1 MAAKSSLHP
10 EQQLRRRAM
19 GWAVKLKVSVEQ
31 VQIKPL
37 PGKWG
42 SCTPDRIVT
51 LADDLAAESEEFQDY
66 VIVHELLHLRYRDHG
81 KQFKAMMTALVPKWR
96 ELDRSSR
103 HSTEIRRAESSA
115 SPMPQAR
122 SASTSSWIDR

>member
-1 MAAKSSLHP
+1 MVVKSPLYP

-19 GWAVKLKVSVEQ
+19 GWALKLKVNPEQ

-42 SCTPDRIVT
+42 SCAPDGVVT
-51 LADDLAAESEEFQDY
+51 LADDLATEAEGFQDY

-81 KQFKAMMTALVPKWR
+81 RQFKAMMTALVPNWR
-96 ELDRSSR
+96 ELESGSR
-103 HSTEIRRAESSA
+103 HSTERQIDAE
-115 SPMPQAR
+115 
-122 SASTSSWIDR
+122 